1 MKWDMM
7 SIGTGKIT
15 LMVKVMMANMVVMVL
30 MLMVVKVT
38 VLLFSAEML
47 FKV

>member
-15 LMVKVMMANMVVMVL
+15 LMVKVMMIVVMMMVL